1 MAQFK
6 AMLKSFDKDSYNLKM
21 KQTNEKIKL
30 YNDAI
35 QWASNWVDVGDPN
48 VSGID
53 YDVFEKDMITEFKR
67 ALLEKQKQH
76 IQIPISADKLIYMM
90 DVPINELVNLAEK
103 YYSNNSNVNLKE
115 GVMTPVVDK
124 KKYQQW
130 TTSEKEN
137 DKLRLAKKFIDVIEQ
152 VEQESKVFPLDIAR
166 RTSHF
171 VGYDIRSNK
180 WRPNNI

>member
-76 IQIPISADKLIYMM
+76 IQPLSLLLMLIQ
-90 DVPINELVNLAEK
+90 
-103 YYSNNSNVNLKE
+103 
-115 GVMTPVVDK
+115 TPL
-124 KKYQQW
+124 
-130 TTSEKEN
+130 
-137 DKLRLAKKFIDVIEQ
+137 LRIL
-152 VEQESKVFPLDIAR
+152 LLL
-166 RTSHF
+166 
-171 VGYDIRSNK
+171 
-180 WRPNNI
+180 